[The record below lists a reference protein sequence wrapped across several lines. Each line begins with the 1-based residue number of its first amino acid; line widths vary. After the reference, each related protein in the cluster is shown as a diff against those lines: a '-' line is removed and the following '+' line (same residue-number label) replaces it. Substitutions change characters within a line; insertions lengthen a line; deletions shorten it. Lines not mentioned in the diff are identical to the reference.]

1 MQPLNLLESFLQ
13 SAESGGFSPAAR
25 RLGMTP
31 AAVSKNVARLEAR
44 LGVRLFQR
52 STRRLALTEAGERLL
67 QQVRGPLAELQG
79 AMAGAAQD
87 GGEPAGTLKVA
98 LAHGVGRQYI
108 LPLLKGF
115 LARYPAVQ
123 HDWRFDNRTVDLIG
137 EGYDV
142 AIGGGIELAPGVVAR
157 ELGRPRILVTAA
169 PGYLAGRPLPR
180 HPADLAGLQGVAR
193 RSAETGRL
201 RDYLLRN
208 AAGEEAL
215 AEFRTVAAF
224 DDPDA
229 MAQAA
234 CMGLGVAL
242 LPAPHAAPLLES
254 GQLVRLL
261 PDWHAEVGPLSI
273 YYSSKKL
280 LPAKTRAFVEYVLA
294 QMQATDFAGRLDRL

>member
-1 MQPLNLLESFLQ
+1 MLPLNLLESFLQ
-13 SAESGGFSPAAR
+13 SAEGAGFSEAAR
-25 RLGMTP
+25 RLGLSP

-67 QQVRGPLAELQG
+67 RQVRGPLAELQG
-79 AMAGAAQD
+79 AIAGAAQD
-87 GGEPAGTLKVA
+87 AGEPAGTLKVA
-98 LAHGVGRQYI
+98 MAHGVGRMYI

-115 LARYPAVQ
+115 LERYPGVQ

-142 AIGGGIELAPGVVAR
+142 AIAGGIELAPGVVAR
-157 ELGRPRILVTAA
+157 ELGRPRILLAAA
-169 PGYLAGRPLPR
+169 PSYLAGRQRPR
-180 HPADLAGLQGVAR
+180 HPSELAGWEGIAR

-208 AAGEEAL
+208 AAGEEAV
-215 AEFRTVAAF
+215 AEFRTVATF
-224 DDPDA
+224 DDPEA
-229 MAQAA
+229 MAQAV

-242 LPAPHAAPLLES
+242 LPAPHAAPLLEA

-261 PDWHAEVGPLSI
+261 PEWHAEVGPLSI
-273 YYSSKKL
+273 YYSSKQL
-280 LPAKTRAFVEYVLA
+280 LPAKTRAFVDYLLE
-294 QMQATDFAGRLDRL
+294 QMQAMDFAGRLDRL

>member
-1 MQPLNLLESFLQ
+1 M
-13 SAESGGFSPAAR
+13 R
-25 RLGMTP
+25 RLFRSRAAPGPDPGGGQQERGAPGGAVGRAPVP
-31 AAVSKNVARLEAR
+31 AQHAPAGAE
-44 LGVRLFQR
+44 
-52 STRRLALTEAGERLL
+52 EAGERLL

-79 AMAGAAQD
+79 AIAGAAQD
-87 GGEPAGTLKVA
+87 AGEPAGTLKVA
-98 LAHGVGRQYI
+98 VAHGVGRMYI

-115 LARYPAVQ
+115 LQRYPGVQ

-157 ELGRPRILVTAA
+157 ELGRPRILATVA
-169 PGYLAGRPLPR
+169 PSCLAGRRLPS
-180 HPADLAGLQGVAR
+180 HPSELAGWDGIAR

-201 RDYLLRN
+201 REYLLRN
-208 AAGEEAL
+208 AAGEEAV
-215 AEFRTVAAF
+215 AEFRAVATF
-224 DDPDA
+224 DDPEA

-242 LPAPHAAPLLES
+242 LPGPHAAPLLES

-261 PDWHAEVGPLSI
+261 PGWHAEVGALSI

-280 LPAKTRAFVEYVLA
+280 LPAKTRAFVEYVIG
-294 QMQATDFAGRLDRL
+294 QMRADDFAGRLDRL